1 MTGTKA
7 GTKAAGWDDLA
18 RECDAWAAAGRVVE
32 LWWRD
37 DDSVEDTAALRRLL
51 ELAAGRAPIALAVIP
66 AMLRSSLTDHLG
78 DHLRDR
84 PGDEGNSVSV
94 LQHGYDHGNRAAAG
108 AKKSEF
114 PPERAAA
121 EVSAALAAGR
131 DRLRAAFGNRFV
143 PALTPP
149 WNRFDDR
156 YLSLLPD
163 LGYRGL
169 TTYLPR
175 RNKLAAPGIRQ
186 VNTHVDVI
194 DWHGGRGFLGLS
206 PTLDLLVGHLAAK
219 RGGAADAT
227 EPTGLLTHHLV
238 HETETWEFLGAFLDW
253 CAGRPGIRWRGAAE
267 LFPETILRESGFQ
280 DSGFQESGA

>member
-1 MTGTKA
+1 MTG
-7 GTKAAGWDDLA
+7 WDALA

-37 DDSVEDTAALRRLL
+37 DDAIEDTTALRRLL
-51 ELAAGRAPIALAVIP
+51 DLVRGRAPLALAVIP
-66 AMLRSSLTDHLG
+66 GKLTPSLAPL
-78 DHLRDR
+78 LRD
-84 PGDEGNSVSV
+84 DVKDISV

-114 PPERAAA
+114 PPGRPAS
-121 EVSAALAAGR
+121 EVTQVLAAGR
-131 DRLRAAFGNRFV
+131 DRLRESFTGRFV

-149 WNRFDDR
+149 WNRFDAGH
-156 YLSLLPD
+156 LQLLPD

-175 RNKLAAPGIRQ
+175 KNAHAAPGISQ

-194 DWHGGRGFLGLS
+194 DWHGTRGFLGLS
-206 PTLDLLVGHLAAK
+206 PTLDSLVGHLAAK
-219 RGGAADAT
+219 RDGRADAS

-238 HETETWEFLGAFLDW
+238 HDTETWKFLEVFLDW
-253 CAGRPGIRWRGAAE
+253 CAGRPGIRWRGAAD
-267 LFPETILRESGFQ
+267 LFAAF
-280 DSGFQESGA
+280 GA